1 MGFKLNPFFL
11 RCAYLLLPTSEN
23 TFSHQ
28 ANNIT
33 STNLRKL
40 IITLS
45 EDDAR
50 AQAIVGKPFNLL
62 TICLLINTTTE
73 AKAKGGMN
81 LAAATITDC
90 TGSVS

>member
-11 RCAYLLLPTSEN
+11 RCAYLLLPTIEN

-33 STNLRKL
+33 STTLKKL

-45 EDDAR
+45 EDDAH

-62 TICLLINTTTE
+62 TICLLINTTE